1 MPPKRAHVCVWI
13 YVSGGRGRS
22 VGLPTLLLPP
32 SLLPLFSE
40 AAPSSRL
47 TKPTQAARERADP
60 RRREGEAGREESS
73 GEPGASTHLS
83 FLKFLSLPL

>member
-1 MPPKRAHVCVWI
+1 MYVCGFMV
-13 YVSGGRGRS
+13 VAVGRL

-40 AAPSSRL
+40 AAPSSQL
-47 TKPTQAARERADP
+47 TKPTQAARAGRSE
-60 RRREGEAGREESS
+60 REGEREESS